1 MRRSSSVYAGI
12 PSPLTTTGSARQ
24 AHAGLDLEVVVLDF
38 RSERQSQ
45 RIAKG
50 DLVLHEAAEQ
60 IVAHIERIGTEFEIG
75 LIIDGVARLWRSA
88 M

>member
-1 MRRSSSVYAGI
+1 
-12 PSPLTTTGSARQ
+12 
-24 AHAGLDLEVVVLDF
+24 VLDF